1 MLEPRFVEP
10 EFNRRLYG
18 YFSICF
24 WTFNKLVFSLTLS
37 YISEHF
43 TFLLLLLFFFH
54 TYKKGSIFLKYQLI
68 RKNTSHKIRILSFD
82 SSKMM
87 TLIVNYRSELRQHLY
102 NLGKRFKNKKMFFL
116 FSLFLPF
123 HHTFPFFLF
132 FLFFCSFI
140 LVSPFLLSISQRC
153 IEIREEETSISQRG
167 FLVVLCINS
176 KNSFYPNESM
186 VLYLS
191 LSLGDC

>member
-1 MLEPRFVEP
+1 MFLNFQQT
-10 EFNRRLYG
+10 RLLSYSFIHKRAL
-18 YFSICF
+18 YFS
-24 WTFNKLVFSLTLS
+24 SS
-37 YISEHF
+37 SS
-43 TFLLLLLFFFH
+43 FFFH

-132 FLFFCSFI
+132 LFFLFFYPRFTFSTFNKST
-140 LVSPFLLSISQRC
+140 LYR
-153 IEIREEETSISQRG
+153 
-167 FLVVLCINS
+167 NS
-176 KNSFYPNESM
+176 
-186 VLYLS
+186 
-191 LSLGDC
+191 